1 MHDDSD
7 AAFKSIHRHRLFGL
21 AVVVFLTFGVGGWAV
36 TTNLSGALIAPG
48 TLVVGSHVKEVQH
61 PTGGI
66 VGELRV
72 HDGDHVKNGDVL
84 LHLDPTATRANLS
97 IYTKGLDELTARKA
111 RLQAERDS
119 RPSITFPPDLLARA
133 NDPDVADIIGSEQK
147 LFELRRTT
155 RLGQKAQLQQRIDQ
169 LEEEIHGLQAQ
180 QSAKSEQITLIKR
193 ELAGVQDLYAK
204 NLVPLTRLTQLER
217 ESASLDGE
225 RGQLIASMAQAKG
238 KIAETQLQIIQIDR
252 RSAVMLPRSREK
264 LMRKSGNS

>member
-1 MHDDSD
+1 MHDDSA

-36 TTNLSGALIAPG
+36 TTDLSGALIAPG

-66 VGELRV
+66 VGELLV
-72 HDGDHVKNGDVL
+72 HDGDHVKDGDILV
-84 LHLDPTATRANLS
+84 HLDPTATRANLA
-97 IYTKGLDELTARKA
+97 IYTKGLDELAARKA

-155 RLGQKAQLQQRIDQ
+155 RTRSKSTTTAAHRSTRRRDLRFAGTTKRKKRAN
-169 LEEEIHGLQAQ
+169 HVNQARTCRG
-180 QSAKSEQITLIKR
+180 AR
-193 ELAGVQDLYAK
+193 
-204 NLVPLTRLTQLER
+204 PLC
-217 ESASLDGE
+217 
-225 RGQLIASMAQAKG
+225 
-238 KIAETQLQIIQIDR
+238 
-252 RSAVMLPRSREK
+252 
-264 LMRKSGNS
+264 